1 MNGAV
6 SFTRNHEI
14 GIVTIDNAPVNAIN
28 AAIAH
33 GIAASIEQAGRDMSM
48 RAVVIA
54 ARGPHFSAGADLREL
69 ERVAAGRQARPTD
82 FEALARLIEDCPKPV
97 VCALHGACLGAGL
110 EIAAAA
116 HYRVAAPDA
125 LLGQPEVKVGLIPS
139 AGGTQRLPRFVGV
152 APALE
157 LCWRGEAI
165 RAEQAAALGL
175 VDRIVSGDL
184 LTGALVFARRVLAER
199 GKPRRARELPV
210 GPFDPGIFEAARRD
224 AAKSM
229 RGRIAPLKAI
239 EAVEAATRLSFEEG
253 LRREAALAR
262 ECLFSDQAR
271 ALIHVFFSE
280 RAAAKGPGLART
292 GSLPPVRQAAV
303 VGAGTMGGGIAMAF
317 ANAGIP
323 VIVKEVSSE
332 ALERGL
338 AAVRANY
345 AASVERGRLSAQAAE
360 ERLAL
365 IRGTLD
371 YGGFESADVA
381 IEAVFED
388 LELKKRVFAELDKVT
403 RPGAILATNT
413 SSLDVDQMA
422 AQTSRPEKVL
432 GLHFFSPAHV
442 MRLLE
447 VVRGAAT
454 APEVIAAALDL
465 ARRLG
470 KIPVVVANALGFAGN
485 RMFEQYRREAQFL
498 VEEGASPLEVDQA
511 LYDFG
516 MAMGPLATGDLVGL
530 DVAWRIRKLF
540 EARAAPGTRRPL
552 IEDKL
557 YAMGR
562 YGQKTG
568 AGWYRY
574 PSGRTPVR
582 DPEVEKLIAETVRA
596 AAIPQRRFSAE
607 EIVERTIFAMVNEGA
622 RILEEGVAAK
632 ASDLDVIWVHGFGFP
647 AWRGGPMWYAST
659 LGWQR
664 VYERIREFER
674 ELGAH
679 WKPAALLGNLA
690 ATASAIRE

>member
-1 MNGAV
+1 MSGAV
-6 SFTRNHEI
+6 SFTHNDDI
-14 GIVTIDNAPVNAIN
+14 GLVTIDHPPVNAIT
-28 AAIAH
+28 AAVAQALTAAVEE
-33 GIAASIEQAGRDMSM
+33 AASEASL
-48 RAVVIA
+48 RAVVICA
-54 ARGPHFSAGADLREL
+54 KGPHFSAGADLGEIAHASA
-69 ERVAAGRQARPTD
+69 ERQTLLRNLR
-82 FEALARLIEDCPKPV
+82 ALVRRIEESPKPV
-97 VCALHGACLGAGL
+97 VCAVHGACLGTGL
-110 EIAAAA
+110 EIAAAS

-125 LLGQPEVKVGLIPS
+125 VLGYPEVKVGLVPA
-139 AGGTQRLPRFVGV
+139 AGGTQRLPRLIG
-152 APALE
+152 AAAALE
-157 LCWRGEAI
+157 LCWRGEPLGAE
-165 RAEQAAALGL
+165 RAAGLGL
-175 VDRIVSGDL
+175 IDRIVPGEL
-184 LTGALVFARRVLAER
+184 LDGALAFARHVLAE
-199 GKPRRARELPV
+199 GGQPRRTRNLPL
-210 GPFDPGIFEAARRD
+210 PAFDPAIFEAARRQ
-224 AAKSM
+224 AAQSM
-229 RGRIAPLKAI
+229 RGRTAPLKAI
-239 EAVEAATRLSFEEG
+239 EAVEAATRLPFDEG
-253 LRREAALAR
+253 LRLEAALAE
-262 ECLFSDQAR
+262 ECLSSEQAR

-280 RAAAKGPGLART
+280 RAVKKVPGIPRT
-292 GSLPPVRQAAV
+292 APLPPVREAAV

-317 ANAGIP
+317 ANAGIA
-323 VIVKEVSSE
+323 VTVKEVSAE

-338 AAVRANY
+338 AAIRSNY
-345 AASVERGRLSAQAAE
+345 AASVRRGRLSEDAAA
-360 ERLAL
+360 ERLAR

-371 YGGFESADVA
+371 YSGFERAGVV

-388 LELKKRVFAELDKVT
+388 LELKKQVFAELDLVT
-403 RPGAILATNT
+403 RPEAVLATNT

-422 AQTSRPEKVL
+422 AMTSRPANVL

-454 APEVIAAALDL
+454 APEVIAFALEL

-470 KIPVVVANALGFAGN
+470 KIPVVVGNALGFAGN

-557 YAMGR
+557 YELGR

-574 PSGRTPVR
+574 PSGRTPVP
-582 DPEVEKLIAETVRA
+582 DPEVEKLVAATVRA
-596 AAIPQRRFSAE
+596 AAIPQRRFSPG
-607 EIVERTIFAMVNEGA
+607 EIVERTLLAMVNEGA
-622 RILEEGVAAK
+622 RILEEGIAAK

-647 AWRGGPMWYAST
+647 AWRGGPMWYASA
-659 LGWQR
+659 LGLRR
-664 VYERIREFER
+664 VYERICAFER
-674 ELGAH
+674 ELGSH

-690 ATASAIRE
+690 RAGSAFPD

>member
-1 MNGAV
+1 MSAAV
-6 SFTRNHEI
+6 HFTRNDAI
-14 GIVTIDNAPVNAIN
+14 GIITIDNPPVNAITKAIAQALA
-28 AAIAH
+28 AAIA
-33 GIAASIEQAGRDMSM
+33 EAGRDTNI
-48 RAVVIA
+48 RAVVMA
-54 ARGPHFSAGADLREL
+54 ACGPHFSAGADLREI
-69 ERVAAGRQARPTD
+69 ERASSERGTPLASLRALAGR
-82 FEALARLIEDCPKPV
+82 IEECPKPV
-97 VCALHGACLGAGL
+97 TCALHGACLGTGL
-110 EIAAAA
+110 EIASAA
-116 HYRVAAPDA
+116 HYRVAAPEA
-125 LLGQPEVKVGLIPS
+125 VLGHPEVKVGLIPG
-139 AGGTQRLPRFVGV
+139 AGGTQRLPRLIGV
-152 APALE
+152 AAALD
-157 LCWRGEAI
+157 LCWRGDAI
-165 RAEQAAALGL
+165 GAERAAGLGL
-175 VDRIVSGDL
+175 IDQILPGDL
-184 LTGALVFARRVLAER
+184 LDGALAFARRVLTDG
-199 GKPRRARELPV
+199 GKPRRTRDLPAP
-210 GPFDPGIFEAARRD
+210 PFDPAIFEAARRD

-229 RGRIAPLKAI
+229 RGRTAPLKAI
-239 EAVEAATRLSFEEG
+239 EAVEAAARLPFEEG
-253 LRREAALAR
+253 LRLEAALAE

-280 RAAAKGPGLART
+280 RAARKAPGVRRAA
-292 GSLPPVRQAAV
+292 SLLPVREAAV

-323 VIVKEVSSE
+323 VTVKEVSAE

-338 AAVRANY
+338 AAIRSNY
-345 AASVERGRLSAQAAE
+345 AASVQRGRLSEEAAA
-360 ERLAL
+360 ERLAR

-371 YGGFESADVA
+371 YGGFERADVV

-388 LELKKRVFAELDKVT
+388 LELKKQVFAELDRVM
-403 RPGAILATNT
+403 RPEAILATNT

-447 VVRGAAT
+447 IVRGAAT
-454 APEVIAAALDL
+454 APEVIAAALEL
-465 ARRLG
+465 ARRLD
-470 KIPVVVANALGFAGN
+470 KIPVVVGNALGFAGN

-557 YAMGR
+557 YEMGR

-574 PSGRTPVR
+574 PSGRTPVP
-582 DPEVEKLIAETVRA
+582 DPEVEKLIAATVAA
-596 AAIPQRRFSAE
+596 AAIPQRRFSPS
-607 EIVERTIFAMVNEGA
+607 EIVERTIFALVNEGA
-622 RILEEGVAAK
+622 RILEEGIAAK

-647 AWRGGPMWYAST
+647 AWRGGPMWYASA
-659 LGWQR
+659 LGLEHVYRR
-664 VYERIREFER
+664 VLEFEH

-690 ATASAIRE
+690 LSGDAF